1 MQGTEPA
8 CRGVASISLNLVEIH
23 EPVSTELVRR
33 GFKTVGELLAKAGQ
47 EHKQLCLRHGNRNI
61 SKALTED
68 TKKFLQEYFKTAP
81 GVNASGRGSAGA
93 ESFKHPASVMAL
105 LMAFVS
111 LGLRVGKESHHEDQ
125 MMKL

>member
-1 MQGTEPA
+1 MQ
-8 CRGVASISLNLVEIH
+8 GVASISLNLVEIH

-47 EHKQLCLRHGNRNI
+47 EHKQLCLHGNRNI